1 MSFGDMSLQRPEEG
15 PRKQLENVPRRGVG
29 CTGPAQLSEKPSVDV
44 HVAGGEWQSFLGRSW
59 DSRIGKT

>member
-44 HVAGGEWQSFLGRSW
+44 HVAGGEW
-59 DSRIGKT
+59 